1 MKIQWH
7 NDSEAYLLF
16 GAELNKIIAALQY
29 LSDRNPG
36 IEGMNEF
43 IQELRNKH
51 SYEKML
57 DEMIFKTKD
66 KLKKNSPRDSGLR
79 EDGMSL
85 DEILYRNDL
94 KLLDED
100 NGKDRPH
107 SNSST

>member
-16 GAELNKIIAALQY
+16 GKELNKVIAALQY
-29 LSDRNPG
+29 LSDRNPDIG
-36 IEGMNEF
+36 GMNEF
-43 IQELRNKH
+43 IQELRNKR
-51 SYEKML
+51 SYDEML

-66 KLKKNSPRDSGLR
+66 KLRKDPPRDSGLR

-94 KLLDED
+94 ELPKKKND
-100 NGKDRPH
+100 
-107 SNSST
+107 